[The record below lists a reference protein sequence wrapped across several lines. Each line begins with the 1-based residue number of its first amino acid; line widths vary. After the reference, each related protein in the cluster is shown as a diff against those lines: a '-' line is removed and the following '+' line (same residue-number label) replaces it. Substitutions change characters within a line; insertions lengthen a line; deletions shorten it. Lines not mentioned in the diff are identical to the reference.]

1 MKPKVLKTLLL
12 REINSLNRSKYAK
25 SPGADFTRS
34 RKLPFNTLI
43 TTMLRMEGRSMGN
56 ELISIFFPKAS
67 ETPSVSAFVQQRNKL
82 KAGVFDDLFHSLDI
96 SMEFIQP
103 PKTINGLRL
112 LAVDGSD
119 VQNYNTMNEHKAF
132 SEMVDRD
139 PGWIMCWSWQTGD
152 MSPLTIWLMLLRE
165 TGIS

>member
-1 MKPKVLKTLLL
+1 
-12 REINSLNRSKYAK
+12 
-25 SPGADFTRS
+25 
-34 RKLPFNTLI
+34 
-43 TTMLRMEGRSMGN
+43 
-56 ELISIFFPKAS
+56 
-67 ETPSVSAFVQQRNKL
+67 
-82 KAGVFDDLFHSLDI
+82 
-96 SMEFIQP
+96 MEFIQP

-119 VQNYNTMNEHKAF
+119 VQNYNTMNEHKVF

-139 PGWIMCWSWQTGD
+139 PGWIMCWSWQTED